1 VTVVVGVMLRGPV
14 SMMLLMMMSPVLY
27 RRQAGVNP
35 VSDGERAERAAHED
49 QQHDSFHKF
58 LWKTILIELLQA

>member
-14 SMMLLMMMSPVLY
+14 SMMLLMMMSLVFY

-35 VSDGERAERAAHED
+35 VSHGE
-49 QQHDSFHKF
+49 
-58 LWKTILIELLQA
+58 